1 VGIEKEMELDWTA
14 LIQDI
19 IQGGAKTAIWIFA
32 ILVPLMIVLEM
43 IRDARLLDRISAAMS
58 PVMRFLRL
66 PGEATLPITAGFFFG
81 ISYGSGIILAFL
93 GDERLSKRDLMLIC
107 IFFALCHGMIED
119 PLVFAAI
126 GASWWI
132 LVTVRLALAL
142 IFMLV
147 ATRLL
152 GRKGEPL

>member
-1 VGIEKEMELDWTA
+1 LDWTA

-43 IRDARLLDRISAAMS
+43 IRDARLLDRISAAMR

-66 PGEATLPITAGFFFG
+66 PGEATLPLTAGFFFG

-93 GDERLSKRDLMLIC
+93 GDERLSRRDLMLIC

-152 GRKGEPL
+152 GRTGEPF

>member
-1 VGIEKEMELDWTA
+1 MVGVDKEKDLDWTA
-14 LIQDI
+14 AIQEI

-32 ILVPLMIVLEM
+32 ILVPLMIVLEL
-43 IRDARLLDRISAAMS
+43 IRDARLLDRIAAAMR
-58 PVMRFLRL
+58 PVMKFLRL
-66 PGEATLPITAGFFFG
+66 PGEATLPLTAGFFFG

-152 GRKGEPL
+152 GIQEKD

>member
-1 VGIEKEMELDWTA
+1 MELDWTA

-43 IRDARLLDRISAAMS
+43 IRDARLLDRISAAMR

-81 ISYGSGIILAFL
+81 ISSNSSYRPSRPTFWIIRPWR
-93 GDERLSKRDLMLIC
+93 G
-107 IFFALCHGMIED
+107 
-119 PLVFAAI
+119 
-126 GASWWI
+126 
-132 LVTVRLALAL
+132 
-142 IFMLV
+142 
-147 ATRLL
+147 
-152 GRKGEPL
+152 GRPVPTARP

>member
-1 VGIEKEMELDWTA
+1 MGVEKEMELDWTA
-14 LIQDI
+14 LIQEI
-19 IQGGAKTAIWIFA
+19 IHGGATTAFWIFV

-43 IRDARLLDRISAAMS
+43 IRDAKLLDRISAAMR

-93 GDERLSKRDLMLIC
+93 GDDRLSKRDLMVIC

-119 PLVFAAI
+119 PLIFAAI

-132 LVTVRLALAL
+132 LVSVRLALAL
-142 IFMLV
+142 IFMLI
-147 ATRLL
+147 ATRLP
-152 GRKGEPL
+152 GKKEKPV